1 MNAPAENVDA
11 QSWSAQLW
19 ADNALLGN
27 CPVGRL
33 AIGIATDICRYRS
46 SAGRRRHRLVGHS
59 TAWRHLAH
67 VDHFRVGDD
76 PDGTEQN
83 PTSAVRTWLLRVR
96 SDRSYLVL
104 PWRLCEE
111 LPRTLA
117 ADDTVASSVANVP
130 I

>member
-46 SAGRRRHRLVGHS
+46 SGGRRHDGLTGS
-59 TAWRHLAH
+59 FDGLATH
-67 VDHFRVGDD
+67 
-76 PDGTEQN
+76 PCGTLN
-83 PTSAVRTWLLRVR
+83 R
-96 SDRSYLVL
+96 
-104 PWRLCEE
+104 
-111 LPRTLA
+111 
-117 ADDTVASSVANVP
+117 
-130 I
+130 